1 MRYVSKQMN
10 LNLML
15 LIINY
20 LRNGDSFN
28 RIYYLNKLLLYYHL
42 NKIKDL
48 INHLLDYIKIV
59 KDLVVDHSMNK
70 IHHHLEL

>member
-1 MRYVSKQMN
+1 MRYALKQMN
-10 LNLML
+10 LSLML

-28 RIYYLNKLLLYYHL
+28 RIYYLNRQLLYYHL

-59 KDLVVDHSMNK
+59 KDLVVDHNMNR
-70 IHHHLEL
+70 IHHYLGL